1 MRMFYIFNLKKEIKE
16 LYSKS
21 PSDLFRVLNN
31 IYYMHEEYANY
42 GFNILN
48 QIINKNDIN
57 DLNKNIFVDMHKE
70 CVYTKNKNEHIIND
84 LYNNEVSILKIKKS
98 HLVLQSNMSYSSFFK
113 LLLKYSDCYF
123 VCDFLEKDFFF
134 ITSINKLVK
143 E

>member
-31 IYYMHEEYANY
+31 IYYMHEEDANY

-48 QIINKNDIN
+48 QIINKND
-57 DLNKNIFVDMHKE
+57 
-70 CVYTKNKNEHIIND
+70 IND

-98 HLVLQSNMSYSSFFK
+98 HLVLQSNISYSSFFK